1 MAEVVNGVAK
11 KTGYASAE
19 DLYNTVG
26 YGGMSVS
33 KIAIKLHDEY
43 KRTFRARIAAEQT
56 PATDEQVIAAAQTTE
71 KPKNIRSNSGIVV
84 DGESGCQVKFAKC
97 CNPLPGDSIIGFI
110 TKGYGI
116 SIHKRDCPNVAE
128 GLLKPEYQDRWITA
142 DWEKGSNQYSKDFYE
157 ALLQIHT
164 ENRIGMLADVTTALA
179 EMKVSILQIN
189 CSPRTDDTAVIAMKV
204 SCKNTEHYSSI
215 VSRLRGLSG
224 VLDVVR
230 GFST

>member
-1 MAEVVNGVAK
+1 MAEVVNTVSK
-11 KTGYASAE
+11 KMGYAAAE

-26 YGGMSVS
+26 YGGVSIS

-43 KRTFRARIAAEQT
+43 KRTFKARIAAET
-56 PATDEQVIAAAQTTE
+56 PPATNEEIISAAKHAE
-71 KPKNIRSNSGIVV
+71 KPKNVRSNSGILV

-97 CNPLPGDSIIGFI
+97 CNPLPGDPVIGFI

-116 SIHKRDCPNVAE
+116 SIHKQDCPNVINGVGNQDNDGRWVRAE
-128 GLLKPEYQDRWITA
+128 
-142 DWEKGSNQYSKDFYE
+142 WENENNIGGRDLYE

-164 ENRIGMLADVTTALA
+164 ENRIGMLADVSTALA
-179 EMKVSILQIN
+179 ELKVSILQVN
-189 CSPRTDDTAVIAMKV
+189 CAPRADDTALISLTI
-204 SCKNTEHYSSI
+204 SCKSTEHYSSI

-224 VLDVVR
+224 VLSVSR